1 MKWIAVLSS
10 SVILT
15 ACTSNNTD
23 AIERHQ
29 IIASPENRWV
39 HWGTEAP
46 LDVTEAHATSKHHCP
61 STPSSD

>member
-10 SVILT
+10 AFILT
-15 ACTSNNTD
+15 ACTGSNTD

-39 HWGTEAP
+39 HWGEEPP
-46 LDVTEAHATSKHHCP
+46 LDVTEAKVTSNHDCP
-61 STPSSD
+61 STPSDF